1 MHYSLNKEN
10 ETVLYRQWFVIY
22 RCLLRQVWLYHCK
35 AIFSL
40 KWQLYILQAEKL
52 QNELSDVSYKMKSV
66 EHQLHQAEDI
76 KHDLQEKKEQVVQL
90 RNQMEGEKLQRYVLN
105 FVNGT
110 CFLT

>member
-1 MHYSLNKEN
+1 
-10 ETVLYRQWFVIY
+10 
-22 RCLLRQVWLYHCK
+22 
-35 AIFSL
+35 
-40 KWQLYILQAEKL
+40 
-52 QNELSDVSYKMKSV
+52 MKSV
-66 EHQLHQAEDI
+66 EHQLHQAEDL

>member
-1 MHYSLNKEN
+1 M
-10 ETVLYRQWFVIY
+10 
-22 RCLLRQVWLYHCK
+22 
-35 AIFSL
+35 
-40 KWQLYILQAEKL
+40 YILQAEKL